1 MTPTRIKHYRAQ
13 GWQLREVDEEE
24 HHNGNPYTAI
34 YVKSPRLDEEVTFYD
49 TLESLSE
56 DELLDKELNA
66 YIYQRLEDYTN
77 REAIGVAF
85 RKVLARDPD
94 AKKVTVTVRLQ

>member
-13 GWQLREVDEEE
+13 GWQLREIDEEE
-24 HHNGNPYTAI
+24 HYNAI

>member
-1 MTPTRIKHYRAQ
+1 MTPARIKHYRAQ
-13 GWQLREVDEEE
+13 GWQLREIDEEE
-24 HHNGNPYTAI
+24 HYNAI